1 MRGVKQMDCL
11 TCQGTGE
18 YEISTNQL
26 QSPHSEMNHTEREGN
41 RSLWSY
47 SCPVCGGSGL
57 VEESV

>member
-1 MRGVKQMDCL
+1 MDCL